1 MLLSLKWWFTG
12 NTAFHAKGRLKNL
25 SDGLFLCFS
34 IRDYIYARITFFTE
48 QVLSQ
53 NLTLVLTVIIG
64 LLTVWVMIQGFLIVT
79 GRSQEGIKGFVFNL
93 GKTYFIVA
101 MALGVAAGGKFG
113 VRTLTDTLSDGISQI
128 MTGNSDVGSKC
139 LTQDAQVII
148 GCKIDMN
155 LTATQSMMGMLDGID
170 TADSDYLENKI
181 SEARWFAGIGTAGPA
196 IVAGTMLIMFRIAIA
211 LFIGFAPIF
220 ILCLLFKKT
229 APLFQKWLNYGLA
242 TIFSSVMLGVMADIA
257 MDLVSNIAITDAVTR
272 IASILGG
279 GNLSGIMQT
288 VTQQL
293 GLGLVLS
300 TLLIVVPPMAGA
312 WFSGLMASYY
322 GSNYIGN
329 WNSTGQQS
337 SVQGSGAGS
346 GAHQQIEHRANQV
359 TERLAQGHGST
370 QPVTA
375 TQQWINT
382 TGSTTTSTDPNAIKT
397 PLQTQ
402 YGLASGP
409 KTPLPT
415 PQPKPDPKQQ
425 TDDSI

>member
-1 MLLSLKWWFTG
+1 
-12 NTAFHAKGRLKNL
+12 
-25 SDGLFLCFS
+25 
-34 IRDYIYARITFFTE
+34 
-48 QVLSQ
+48 
-53 NLTLVLTVIIG
+53 
-64 LLTVWVMIQGFLIVT
+64 
-79 GRSQEGIKGFVFNL
+79 
-93 GKTYFIVA
+93 
-101 MALGVAAGGKFG
+101 
-113 VRTLTDTLSDGISQI
+113 
-128 MTGNSDVGSKC
+128 
-139 LTQDAQVII
+139 
-148 GCKIDMN
+148 MN

-229 APLFQKWLNYGLA
+229 APLFQKWLYYGLA

-312 WFSGLMASYY
+312 WFNGVMASFTPY
-322 GSNYIGN
+322 SAIER
-329 WNSTGQQS
+329 WNNPNGGG
-337 SVQGSGAGS
+337 VPPHMDGGAS
-346 GAHQQIEHRANQV
+346 RQMTEQRANQV
-359 TERLAQGHGST
+359 TERLAQGQSSH
-370 QPVTA
+370 QPA
-375 TQQWINT
+375 TPNLT
-382 TGSTTTSTDPNAIKT
+382 VGGYRGSTTTSVDPNAIKT

-409 KTPLPT
+409 KPPLPT

-425 TDDSI
+425 PDDSI